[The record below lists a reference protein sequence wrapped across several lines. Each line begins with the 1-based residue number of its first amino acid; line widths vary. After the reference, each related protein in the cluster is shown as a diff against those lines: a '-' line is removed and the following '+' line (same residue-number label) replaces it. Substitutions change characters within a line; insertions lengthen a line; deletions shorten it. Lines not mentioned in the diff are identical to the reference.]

1 MAACTYFS
9 FINLISLGV
18 RCEYIFIALLEGT
31 RMSGML
37 RMDFRVLL
45 VTSRRKALF
54 LLH

>member
-1 MAACTYFS
+1 VAACTYFS

-18 RCEYIFIALLEGT
+18 RCEYLFIALLEGA
-31 RMSGML
+31 RDKWNVKDGFSY
-37 RMDFRVLL
+37 F